1 MRRPVQVHS
10 DVLEL
15 AGVVFAFQSSG
26 KNDFSYYEDLC
37 VGMGDAVRSLPP
49 YHFAVL
55 QNGRDLSIHAPIEMP
70 AHPNYT

>member
-1 MRRPVQVHS
+1 
-10 DVLEL
+10 
-15 AGVVFAFQSSG
+15 
-26 KNDFSYYEDLC
+26 LC
-37 VGMGDAVRSLPP
+37 VGMGDAVRSLPA